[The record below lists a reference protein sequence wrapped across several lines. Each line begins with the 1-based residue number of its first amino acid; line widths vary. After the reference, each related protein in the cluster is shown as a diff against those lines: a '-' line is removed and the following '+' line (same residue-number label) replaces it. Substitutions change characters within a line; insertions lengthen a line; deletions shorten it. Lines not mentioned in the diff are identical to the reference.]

1 MKKLLFSL
9 AAATSALL
17 FADPINATSFED
29 LAAGTT
35 GLAGKTDSGVQADA
49 ENPSYFLFDGAKDSS
64 TVADHAQGVSFEKRP
79 DYFASATLNRFL
91 SVDTGDGRLY
101 RSVNAVASNEDGSAL
116 GEVKAVPDAGL
127 YIDTLVQFTPSEVA
141 PAYQEGKDRLN
152 VWMGIVPNTETPDDD
167 TDTVSKLCV
176 RAGSFTLTDGNLDLA
191 AAKVYTSDIKLDTTK
206 WYRLTIKAVKNVFT
220 DSTKG
225 SFAAFKIY
233 IDDTLVVFNE
243 SVGSSEAIA
252 KVGELE
258 SAAASA
264 LEEKSLLPSMIKTST
279 VQAVALQGTGSVDDL
294 VVTTDKPAFLVEVP
308 TEFGGGDGTE
318 AKPYIISTAAHMSE
332 LAKKVNDGD
341 TFADKYFRLDADVDM
356 SSVDAFGGI
365 GVYNEKDLS
374 QSFSGVFDGNNKTIS
389 NLVFLRGKY
398 RGLFNQVNGGT
409 IKNLVIDGVS
419 FADRGDSSYGGAAFV
434 GYATGSARLE
444 NLTAKGSQAFVGNHN
459 MAGIA
464 VKVQGH
470 SFVYACTNKLS
481 VTTPYTKVAGIV
493 AFTQG
498 SPAYY
503 EDCVNEGTIS
513 ATKEAA
519 MTGSYGVGGIVGW
532 TGSVVTFT
540 NCVNKGD
547 IVVTPYYNYAGSLVG
562 LIQSSTAGAGK
573 VIAEGCSAQANMK
586 PLVNDNGVTSG
597 LTYAQVVDGVAY
609 FTDTLV
615 AGGKYK
621 VMLDVPES
629 EPPVFTLAAAG
640 DTITF
645 DTSLASFA
653 GTVAAAEG
661 LSVNSAVSA
670 DGITYIAVVNKPTV
684 QPGSAVTDIEAET
697 AEDAIEQTGDIVIV
711 DEDAAEAG
719 QAEVL
724 KKVAEQDTTTGK
736 WTVYVAIDDTKI
748 VDKEV
753 TVKELG
759 KQLSSFLSSSATTM
773 TIDATK
779 VTRGL
784 YYSSAVATD
793 VNGTYVEGTRVL
805 ATGGAITI
813 PVAKPEGKGFI
824 KIYINMTK

>member
-1 MKKLLFSL
+1 
-9 AAATSALL
+9 
-17 FADPINATSFED
+17 
-29 LAAGTT
+29 
-35 GLAGKTDSGVQADA
+35 
-49 ENPSYFLFDGAKDSS
+49 
-64 TVADHAQGVSFEKRP
+64 
-79 DYFASATLNRFL
+79 
-91 SVDTGDGRLY
+91 
-101 RSVNAVASNEDGSAL
+101 
-116 GEVKAVPDAGL
+116 
-127 YIDTLVQFTPSEVA
+127 
-141 PAYQEGKDRLN
+141 
-152 VWMGIVPNTETPDDD
+152 
-167 TDTVSKLCV
+167 
-176 RAGSFTLTDGNLDLA
+176 
-191 AAKVYTSDIKLDTTK
+191 
-206 WYRLTIKAVKNVFT
+206 
-220 DSTKG
+220 
-225 SFAAFKIY
+225 
-233 IDDTLVVFNE
+233 
-243 SVGSSEAIA
+243 
-252 KVGELE
+252 
-258 SAAASA
+258 
-264 LEEKSLLPSMIKTST
+264 
-279 VQAVALQGTGSVDDL
+279 
-294 VVTTDKPAFLVEVP
+294 
-308 TEFGGGDGTE
+308 
-318 AKPYIISTAAHMSE
+318 MSE

-341 TFADKYFRLDADVDM
+341 TFADKYFRLDADIDM
-356 SSVDAFGGI
+356 ASAGAFAGI
-365 GVYNEKDLS
+365 GEYNTAKC
-374 QSFSGVFDGNNKTIS
+374 FSGVFDGNNKTIS
-389 NLVFLRGKY
+389 NLVFSKRKY
-398 RGLFNQVNGGT
+398 AGLFNQVNGGT

-419 FADRGDSSYGGAAFV
+419 FADGDAPEYGGAAFV
-434 GYATGSARLE
+434 GYAKDSARLE
-444 NLTAKGSQAFVGNHN
+444 NLTAKGSQAFSGTHN

-464 VKVQGH
+464 VKVEGN
-470 SFVYACTNKLS
+470 SFVYACTNKLAI
-481 VTTPYTKVAGIV
+481 TTPYTKAAGIV
-493 AFTQG
+493 AFTQL

-513 ATKEAA
+513 GTSENANLNKDN
-519 MTGSYGVGGIVGW
+519 GIGGIVGW
-532 TGSVVTFT
+532 VRHTITLT

-547 IVVTPYYNYAGSLVG
+547 IVVSSSSIYKSGSLMGSV
-562 LIQSSTAGAGK
+562 Q
-573 VIAEGCSAQANMK
+573 VINVVAEGCSAQANLK
-586 PLVNDNGVTSG
+586 PATTYGGGTASG
-597 LTYAQVVDGVAY
+597 LAYAQVVDGVAY

-615 AGGKYK
+615 VGGKYK

-629 EPPVFTLAAAG
+629 ETPVFTLAAAG

-653 GTVAAAEG
+653 GTIAAAEG
-661 LSVNSAVSA
+661 LSVNSVVSA

-697 AEDAIEQTGDIVIV
+697 AEDAIEQTGDIVIA

>member
-17 FADPINATSFED
+17 LADPINATSFED

-176 RAGSFTLTDGNLDLA
+176 RAGSLALADGNLDLA
-191 AAKVYTSDIKLDTTK
+191 AAKVYTSDIKLDTKK

-252 KVGELE
+252 KVNELE
-258 SAAASA
+258 SAAATA

-294 VVTTDKPAFLVEVP
+294 VVTTDKPAFLVEAP
-308 TEFGGGDGTE
+308 TEFGGGEGTE

-332 LAKKVNDGD
+332 LAGKVVKDNGN
-341 TFADKYFRLDADVDM
+341 TFAGKYFRLDADIDM
-356 SSVDAFGGI
+356 SSVGAFGGI
-365 GVYNEKDLS
+365 GVYNENDMSK
-374 QSFSGVFDGNNKTIS
+374 SFSGVFDGNNKTIS
-389 NLVFLRGKY
+389 NLVFLKGKY

-419 FADRGDSSYGGAAFV
+419 FADGVDSSYGGAAFV

-444 NLTAKGSQAFVGNHN
+444 NLTAKGSQAFVGTHN

-464 VKVQGH
+464 VKVQGN
-470 SFVYACTNKLS
+470 SFVYACTNKLAI
-481 VTTPYTKVAGIV
+481 TTPYTKAAGIV
-493 AFTQG
+493 AFTQL

-513 ATKEAA
+513 GTSENANLNKDN
-519 MTGSYGVGGIVGW
+519 GIGGIVGW
-532 TGSVVTFT
+532 VRHTITLT

-547 IVVTPYYNYAGSLVG
+547 IVVSSSSIYKSGSLMGSV
-562 LIQSSTAGAGK
+562 Q
-573 VIAEGCSAQANMK
+573 VINVVAEGCSAQANLK
-586 PLVNDNGVTSG
+586 PATTYGGGTASG
-597 LTYAQVVDGVAY
+597 LAYAQVVDGVAY
-609 FTDTLV
+609 FTDKLV

-629 EPPVFTLAAAG
+629 ETPVFTLAAAG

-653 GTVAAAEG
+653 GTIAAAEG

-697 AEDAIEQTGDIVIV
+697 AEDAIEQTGDIVIA